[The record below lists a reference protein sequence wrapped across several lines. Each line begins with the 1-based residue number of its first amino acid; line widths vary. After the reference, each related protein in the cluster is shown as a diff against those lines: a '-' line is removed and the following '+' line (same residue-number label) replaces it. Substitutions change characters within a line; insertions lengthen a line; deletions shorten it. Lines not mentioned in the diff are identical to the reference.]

1 MLKDK
6 DVVDIHDYMFP
17 SIVLVVIATV
27 FTTVARFS
35 VTGTTVLTNVGD
47 VLGASAVGVMAAFL
61 IAKRMWRA
69 WLGIFLML
77 LAVDALIIF
86 TWGLPTLSYHSL
98 APTIPVL
105 IWGMNKLT
113 RRWLNKRR
121 GSSAG

>member
-6 DVVDIHDYMFP
+6 DVDDIHDYVFP

-47 VLGASAVGVMAAFL
+47 VLGASAVGVMAALL
-61 IAKRMWRA
+61 IARHMWRA
-69 WLGIFLML
+69 LLGIFLML

-105 IWGMNKLT
+105 LWGMNKLT
-113 RRWLNKRR
+113 RRWLNKWR